1 MKKYL
6 PLFVAKLCAVV
17 LLLGSVSQSAY
28 ADNDIWPERVTDF
41 TTSWDSSTGYV
52 TVQLTAPT
60 NSMTSLGS
68 GNGEALTYLTKIVL
82 SRNLNYGDYVEVH
95 VFENPAPGEQL
106 TFVDTTVGEGLYQ
119 YKAVAYVDDY
129 ASYPEW
135 SEIEIG
141 QKPVDINDAYATCD
155 KGNAPVTIFF
165 TAPLYDTNGDVLMAI
180 EKIEVS
186 RYSYDTYAYEVI
198 GSIANPAPGEACSFT
213 DNDVVSGESYSYRL
227 VVYTTAGNSYG
238 TVVNVMVGLDT
249 PLEPLNV
256 QARVGSN
263 AVYITWEAPQK
274 GQTNGYIDVSEL
286 RYTVLRSATGS
297 EYDAETLA
305 EDWAQIE
312 YADTEVFEKE
322 IKFTYYVRATNA
334 QGESIGAPSNEVVVG
349 PPSTLPFIETFDST
363 TSYSVPTTDYPGWT
377 FATTETACAWYIS
390 EEAILEERT
399 IAPESKMGGL
409 AYAQYGCYNDLTQDD
424 YMTSGKIDLS
434 GAYDPILKFR
444 YYAFAGF
451 NSTLAIEISKNGGAF
466 EQAGIIDY
474 DGMPQEGW
482 ESYVMS
488 LNSYLTSDVDYIQ
501 VRLHAH
507 KGTYACP
514 VIIDNF
520 VISDMPLVENV
531 SYDSENYLLSW
542 SAPVSEYLDV
552 TGYVIG
558 LNGTKLAE
566 LPANVT
572 EYDYSRFAEEYFLAF
587 AIIAVYEGAYWSDNV
602 TVDLTSVADVEL
614 AHANVYVADGTLHVE
629 AIDGELIE
637 VYSLE
642 AQRIVVAQG
651 SVAVEL
657 PQGVYIVKVGDK
669 VRKVVVK

>member
-17 LLLGSVSQSAY
+17 LLFGSVSQSAY

-198 GSIANPAPGEACSFT
+198 GSIANPAPGGACSFT
-213 DNDVVSGESYSYRL
+213 DSDVVSGESYSYRL

>member
-6 PLFVAKLCAVV
+6 PLFVAKLCAMIV
-17 LLLGSVSQSAY
+17 LFGSFSQASY
-28 ADNDIWPERVTDF
+28 ADGDIWPERVTDF
-41 TTSWDSSTGYV
+41 TTKWDSSTGYV

-60 NSMTSLGS
+60 HSMTSLGS
-68 GNGEALTYLTKIVL
+68 GNGEALPYLTKIVL
-82 SRNLNYGDYVEVH
+82 SRNLNYGEYIEVH
-95 VFENPAPGEQL
+95 VFENPAPGEEL
-106 TFVDTTVGEGLYQ
+106 THVDMTVGEGLYQ

-141 QKPVDINDAYATCD
+141 QKPVDINDAYATCN

-165 TAPLYDTNGDVLMAI
+165 TAPLLDTNGDVLKAI

-198 GSIANPAPGEACSFT
+198 GSIANPTPGEACSFS

-249 PLEPLNV
+249 PLEPTNV
-256 QARVGSN
+256 EARVGSN
-263 AVYITWEAPQK
+263 AVYITWKAPQK

-297 EYDAETLA
+297 EYDAEKLV
-305 EDWAQIE
+305 EDWVQIE
-312 YADTEVFEKE
+312 YADTEVFAIESKY
-322 IKFTYYVRATNA
+322 TYYVRATNA
-334 QGESIGAPSNEVVVG
+334 QGESIGAPSNAVVVG
-349 PPSTLPFIETFDST
+349 PPSALPYIETFDNT
-363 TSYSVPTTDYPGWT
+363 TIYDVPTTDYPGWT
-377 FATTETACAWYIS
+377 YATTETACAWYVS
-390 EEAILEERT
+390 EEAILEDRT
-399 IAPESKMGGL
+399 IAPESGEGGL
-409 AYAQYGCYNDLTQDD
+409 AYVQYGSYNDLSQDD
-424 YMTSGKIDLS
+424 YMTTGKIDLR
-434 GAYDPILKFR
+434 GAYGPMLKFR

-466 EQAGIIDY
+466 EEVGFIDY

-488 LNSYLTSDVDYIQ
+488 LYSYMTSDVKYIQ

-514 VIIDNF
+514 VIVDNF
-520 VISDMPLVENV
+520 VISDLPLVENV
-531 SYDSENYLLSW
+531 SYDSVKGLLSW
-542 SAPVSEYLDV
+542 SAPQSEYFEV

-558 LNGTKLAE
+558 LNGTKMAE

-572 EYDYSRFAEEYFLAF
+572 EYDYSRFADEDFLTF
-587 AIIAVYEGAYWSDNV
+587 GIVAVYEGQYWSDNV
-602 TVDLTSVADVEL
+602 VVDLTSVEGVE
-614 AHANVYVADGTLHVE
+614 ATQAQVYAVEGMLHVE
-629 AIDGELIE
+629 AANGVAVE
-637 VYSLE
+637 VYTLD
-642 AQRIVVAQG
+642 AQRVLVCQG
-651 SVAVEL
+651 SVVAEL
-657 PQGVYIVKVGDK
+657 SRGMYIVKVGSE
-669 VRKVVVK
+669 VRKVLVK

>member
-17 LLLGSVSQSAY
+17 LLFGSVSQSAY

-198 GSIANPAPGEACSFT
+198 GSIANPAPGGACSLT
-213 DNDVVSGESYSYRL
+213 DSDVVSGESYSYRL